1 LIQFGLTM
9 HGENSYNPL
18 VSVIIPNYNHA
29 PFLKERI
36 DSVLNQT
43 YRNFEVI
50 LLDDFSTDSSREIIE
65 SYRGHEKI
73 SHIEYNTT
81 NSGST
86 FKQWEKGIIIAKGEW
101 IWIAESDDLAHPDI
115 LLKCLASAQE
125 VDMVFCKSIIINGL
139 GERASFLGESFF
151 PTEEVFPS
159 NKPYYRIDSTK
170 FLEERMFNFNHIVNA
185 SSVLTKRASLYQW
198 IPSITDFKL
207 CGDWML
213 WVIMLTHGKV
223 SYLNEGLNYF
233 RVHDQ
238 TVRASESNTMAT
250 LYENARI
257 AAYIFRNRPTPVL
270 KRKISEYLIFA
281 YFHRYSNA
289 QRKGTFLSFLN
300 LISMYGLKAVIHTL
314 SHKLRHD

>member
-1 LIQFGLTM
+1 M
-9 HGENSYNPL
+9 NGEPSYKPL

-43 YRNFEVI
+43 YKNIEVI
-50 LLDDFSTDSSREIIE
+50 LLDDYSSDNSREIIE
-65 SYRGHEKI
+65 SYRGHKKI

-86 FKQWEKGIIIAKGEW
+86 FKQWEKGINIAKGEW
-101 IWIAESDDLAHPDI
+101 IWIAESDDVAHPDF

-125 VDMVFCKSIIINGL
+125 VDMVFCKSTIINGL
-139 GERASFLGESFF
+139 GVESSYLGESFF

-159 NKPYYRIDSTK
+159 DKRCYQIDSTI
-170 FLEERMFNFNHIVNA
+170 FLEERMYNFNHIVNA
-185 SSVLTKRASLYQW
+185 SSVLTKRASLHQW

-223 SYLNEGLNYF
+223 CYLNEGLNYF

-250 LYENARI
+250 FYENARI
-257 AAYIFRNRPTPVL
+257 AAYIFGKRPTPVL

-281 YFHRYSNA
+281 YFHRYSKA
-289 QRKGTFLSFLN
+289 QRKGTFLSFFN
-300 LISMYGLKAVIHTL
+300 LISMYGLKAVIHAL

>member
-1 LIQFGLTM
+1 MLNGAHL
-9 HGENSYNPL
+9 YNPL
-18 VSVIIPNYNHA
+18 VSIVIPNYNHA

-36 DSVLNQT
+36 DSVLNQSYT
-43 YRNFEVI
+43 EFEVI
-50 LLDDFSTDSSREIIE
+50 ILDDCSSDQSREVIE

-73 SHIEYNTT
+73 KHIIFNKN
-81 NSGST
+81 NSGNT
-86 FKQWEKGIIIAKGEW
+86 FTQWQKGVELAVGEW
-101 IWIAESDDLAHPDI
+101 VWIAESDDLAHPDF

-139 GERASFLGESFF
+139 SERASYLGESFF

-185 SSVLTKRASLYQW
+185 SSVLTKRASLHQW

-223 SYLNEGLNYF
+223 CYLNEGLNYF

-250 LYENARI
+250 FYESARI

-281 YFHRYSNA
+281 YFHRYSKA